1 MEMEILDDS
10 FHLDEKKSQYSL
22 MDMVRNIDS
31 ESGDDDEIINL
42 TGDRQEMLKA
52 ALNDYINER
61 LHVISE
67 GRNPV

>member
-1 MEMEILDDS
+1 
-10 FHLDEKKSQYSL
+10 

-61 LHVISE
+61 LIVISE
-67 GRNPV
+67 GRNQV